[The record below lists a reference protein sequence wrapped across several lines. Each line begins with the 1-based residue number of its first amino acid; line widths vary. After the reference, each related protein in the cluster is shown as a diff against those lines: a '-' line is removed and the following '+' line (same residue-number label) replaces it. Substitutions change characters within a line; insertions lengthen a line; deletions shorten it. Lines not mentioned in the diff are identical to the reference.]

1 LKKVTLYTDGAC
13 SGNPGPGGWACVLIY
28 GEHEKELSGGAA
40 ETTNNRMEMTAA
52 LEGLKILKRPCKV
65 EFYTDSNYLK
75 DGVTQWLAGW
85 KKRGWKTATRK
96 PVKNQDIWEQLDQVI
111 QTHQIEWHWVKGH
124 AGDEYNERCD
134 ELAREALEAFR

>member
-1 LKKVTLYTDGAC
+1 MKKVTLYTDGAC

-28 GEHEKELSGGAA
+28 GRHEKELFGGAA

-52 LEGLKILKRPCKV
+52 LEGLKVLKQPCMV

-85 KKRGWKTATRK
+85 KKRGWKTATKK

-111 QTHQIEWHWVKGH
+111 QTHQIEWHWVKGQ